1 MCPGRGQDFLELD
14 PGLETLLGGQ
24 FQAGLKPKKSLRT
37 RESSAIP
44 FRCES
49 RTQEGRPAAQQKGQC
64 YGGFFTETSLGNVL
78 VAVPT

>member
-1 MCPGRGQDFLELD
+1 MG
-14 PGLETLLGGQ
+14 PGLETLPGGQ

-37 RESSAIP
+37 GEASAIP

-49 RTQEGRPAAQQKGQC
+49 RTQEGKPVAQQKCQC
-64 YGGFFTETSLGNVL
+64 SGGFFTETSLGNVL